1 MYDICFSVVNNFW
14 THRLW
19 RLLDPPTLEVGP
31 LNSSMCVRTYV
42 RNVRTCVCSE
52 FFSKT
57 RHRIFLKFGM
67 KLKDHNRKNVTE
79 PDFSGK
85 IWFLGKSG
93 KSAKK
98 CGFSYFSR
106 KRVIEY
112 FWNSLNLFSSVSC
125 IIQRKPHVWEKSGSR
140 DILKKALSQSDC
152 PIFQISISH
161 ELLK

>member
-1 MYDICFSVVNNFW
+1 MKDKVSS
-14 THRLW
+14 THQLFITN
-19 RLLDPPTLEVGP
+19 LFLDPPTPEVGP
-31 LNSSMCVRTYV
+31 LNSSMCVRAYV
-42 RNVRTCVCSE
+42 RTYVRTCVCSE

-98 CGFSYFSR
+98 CGFSYFSQ

-112 FWNSLNLFSSVSC
+112 FWNSLNLFRSVSC
-125 IIQRKPHVWEKSGSR
+125 IVQRKPHVWETSGSR
-140 DILKKALSQSDC
+140 EILKKALSQSDC
-152 PIFQISISH
+152 SIFQISISR
-161 ELLK
+161 ESLK